1 MNNYHSTMSQ
11 LQPSDE
17 LMEKLMN
24 NREEITKHIRITKPL
39 LIAAVVTAL
48 LVCGMFGANAA
59 TKGTLFK
66 GISLI
71 LNGEKVD
78 IDKYATSDSY
88 VDEDGNVD
96 VTLDLSEVSEES
108 GGVFGL
114 GIQVN
119 DDGDAELSI
128 IVGDNN
134 G

>member
-1 MNNYHSTMSQ
+1 MSQ

-96 VTLDLSEVSEES
+96 ITLDLSEVSEES

-114 GIQVN
+114 GIQAN